1 MGRIMAIDYG
11 QKRIG
16 IAVSDPEQIIANA
29 LTTVHV
35 QNIFEFLKD
44 YFSSENVTCVVVGE
58 PRQMDNTPSASARF
72 IEPFIKKFSSTFPEI
87 PLERVDESFTS
98 KMDLQTIAMSGLR
111 KKARQNKERVD
122 AISATIILQ
131 SYLEKQAPK

>member
-1 MGRIMAIDYG
+1 MAIDYG

-35 QNIFEFLKD
+35 QHIFDFLKE
-44 YFSSENVTCVVVGE
+44 YFSSETVSCVVVGE
-58 PRQMDNTPSASARF
+58 PKQMDNTPSSSSRF
-72 IEPFIKKFSSTFPEI
+72 IEPFVKKFKSVFPNI
-87 PLERVDESFTS
+87 PLERADERFTS
-98 KMDLQTIAMSGLR
+98 KMAHQAVSISGL
-111 KKARQNKERVD
+111 KKKDRQNKERVD

-131 SYLEKQAPK
+131 SYLEKQAAK